1 MRIDDSQ
8 PSSSDPA
15 VKSGTRDKSSTDQNK
30 DSSFSKVLA
39 KKREGKQDDTESKP
53 GKQKDTDPGM
63 IPPGLLAG
71 PQALLE
77 QSMQPTAVQSK
88 SPVQVPPEL
97 QGLVREISS
106 LVNVKGN
113 QQVNIELN
121 SNVLKG
127 LHIQIERQKDGAIAI
142 KFQSS
147 SEAVTQLLSKN
158 MDALSQGLIDR
169 GVNVADINVSGSR
182 ESSTGTESSG
192 QGSGQASGQ
201 SSKTR
206 FGGASYPAGRQ
217 GGRR

>member
-8 PSSSDPA
+8 PSSSDSA
-15 VKSGTRDKSSTDQNK
+15 VKSGDRDKSSTEQNK

-39 KKREGKQDDTESKP
+39 KKRDGKQDDADAKT
-53 GKQKDTDPGM
+53 GKQKDTDPGL
-63 IPPGLLAG
+63 IPGLMGG

-88 SPVQVPPEL
+88 SPVQLPPEL

-142 KFQSS
+142 QFQSS
-147 SEAVTQLLSKN
+147 SEAVSQLLSKN
-158 MDALSQGLIDR
+158 MDALSQGLVDR
-169 GVNVADINVSGSR
+169 GVNVGDIRDSGRDST
-182 ESSTGTESSG
+182 TGTASSM
-192 QGSGQASGQ
+192 QG
-201 SSKTR
+201 SKTR
-206 FGGASYPAGRQ
+206 STFGGANYPAGRQ

>member
-8 PSSSDPA
+8 PSSSDQA
-15 VKSGTRDKSSTDQNK
+15 VKSSDRDKSSTDQNK

-39 KKREGKQDDTESKP
+39 KKREGKQDDADSKT
-53 GKQKDTDPGM
+53 GKQKDTDPGL
-63 IPPGLLAG
+63 IPGLMGG

-88 SPVQVPPEL
+88 SPVQMPPEL

-127 LHIQIERQKDGAIAI
+127 LHIQIEQQGTGVNIQFISASDSLGAML
-142 KFQSS
+142 
-147 SEAVTQLLSKN
+147 TRN
-158 MDALSQGLIDR
+158 MSALAQGLADR
-169 GVNVADINVSGSR
+169 GVEVNQLHVTTTGSTTRGGGFAKSGTTG
-182 ESSTGTESSG
+182 SSH
-192 QGSGQASGQ
+192 
-201 SSKTR
+201 
-206 FGGASYPAGRQ
+206 GR